1 MKLLDV
7 KDYFNENTK
16 KQIFEI
22 KVSLPLLKFK
32 NNPYFGMFMAEDLN
46 GNMIKLPKIPMSSHD
61 YLIDRKVLGKECTFI
76 VVFDKSGDANTIG
89 DYKRFCFGLRDF
101 NIKWLPETFIWID
114 NKFCF
119 VQDLVVDAK
128 SDEKEIATTNEL
140 SLDKEVE
147 VLDFPGLS
155 LVEIEKEIEHKN
167 DSPKNDLPDVLIKTD
182 NKEESIQNESNVK
195 EVVFDD
201 VKKTF
206 KPKTRKISAK

>member
-46 GNMIKLPKIPMSSHD
+46 GNMIKLPKIPTSSHD
-61 YLIDRKVLGKECTFI
+61 YIIDRKILGKECTFV
-76 VVFDKSGDANTIG
+76 VVFDKSGDTNTIG
-89 DYKRFCFGLRDF
+89 DYKRFCFGLRDY
-101 NIKWLPETFIWID
+101 NIRWLPETFIWID

-119 VQDLVVDAK
+119 SHDLVADAK
-128 SDEKEIATTNEL
+128 PDEKEADITNEL
-140 SLDKEVE
+140 SLDKEIQSE

-155 LVEIEKEIEHKN
+155 LIEIEKEIEHKN
-167 DSPKNDLPDVLIKTD
+167 DSLDILIKFD
-182 NKEESIQNESNVK
+182 DKEEFIKNESDIK
-195 EVVFDD
+195 EVTHNDS
-201 VKKTF
+201 KKTL
-206 KPKTRKISAK
+206 KSKTRRISTK